1 MAKIKADPSLN
12 WLQLGLMTVEFKLKY
27 EHGLTLKTLKS
38 STKTKSL
45 VHLQALSTVILT
57 VESPE

>member
-1 MAKIKADPSLN
+1 
-12 WLQLGLMTVEFKLKY
+12 MTVEFKLKY